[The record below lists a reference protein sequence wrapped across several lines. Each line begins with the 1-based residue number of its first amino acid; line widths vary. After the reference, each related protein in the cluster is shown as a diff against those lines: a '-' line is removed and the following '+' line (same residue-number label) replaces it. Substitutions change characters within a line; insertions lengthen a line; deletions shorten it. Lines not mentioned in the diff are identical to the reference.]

1 MRHSMANDQ
10 ETAKE
15 DLRTLLN
22 FPELML
28 SDYSQDA
35 HAEERVGAALIRHTS
50 EGRTAQLGF
59 RKFPTK
65 H

>member
-1 MRHSMANDQ
+1 MANDQ

-35 HAEERVGAALIRHTS
+35 YAEERVGAALIRHTR
-50 EGRTAQLGF
+50 EGRSTPLSFQKL
-59 RKFPTK
+59 RTK